1 MAADSLIID
10 DRTSGSR
17 LSSIGA
23 EWQLI
28 TDTVMGGVSNGSVTL
43 ERFQDQDCLCLR
55 GDVSTEN
62 NGGFIQMALSVG
74 SAINNQS
81 DLAGIELDVAGNNQE
96 YNVHFR
102 TSNLSRPWQSY
113 RASFMAKPT
122 WQTIRI
128 AFADIT
134 AHQTDV
140 PFQLDKLNRIGLLA
154 IGREFHA
161 ELCLAGLRFY
171 RAE

>member
-1 MAADSLIID
+1 MAANSLIID

-17 LSSIGA
+17 LSSIGT
-23 EWQLI
+23 EWQLV
-28 TDTVMGGVSNGSVTL
+28 TDRVMGGVSNGSVTL
-43 ERFQDQDCLCLR
+43 ERFQDRDCLCLR

-62 NGGFIQMALSVG
+62 NGGFIQMALPVA

-81 DLAGIELDVAGNNQE
+81 DFTGIELDVAGNNQK
-96 YNVHFR
+96 YNVHLR
-102 TSNLSRPWQSY
+102 TSNLSRPWQSW
-113 RASFMAKPT
+113 RASFMATPA

-134 AHQTDV
+134 AHQTDI